1 MVWPTL
7 GSRTAEEQNRREH
20 VTMQFCCVCV
30 AVEGLSY
37 LTLHGVV
44 HRDVKPGNIL
54 CSRSDDGRYEYFTS
68 HVDICALID

>member
-1 MVWPTL
+1 M
-7 GSRTAEEQNRREH
+7 EQNRTCYDA
-20 VTMQFCCVCV
+20 VLLCVRV